1 MRDWI
6 VWYIVIS
13 SLGWLAFPIAYRLL
27 PGLRDRGFAAS
38 RTLGLLIWGFIFWLL
53 ASLGALPFNQGGVL
67 FAAALLAAL
76 ALWRLRGIQP
86 RELWDWLKEHA
97 APIVISE
104 ALFLALFAALAVIRA
119 ANPDAVG
126 TEKPMEL
133 AFINAILRSPT
144 FPPHDPWLSGYAIS
158 YYYFGYVLVSMLAK
172 IGGTTGSVAF
182 NLGIA
187 LTFALSASGAYGL
200 LINLLNPPS
209 RRSASQPPAH
219 SFAALLGPFFV
230 LLASNLEGFLHV
242 LHTRGFF
249 WQRSLDGTLNSAFWK
264 WLDIKDLSAPP
275 QQPFS
280 WVPSNFW
287 WWWRASRVLQDY
299 DYNGTWREIIDEFPF
314 FSFLLGDLHPH
325 VLAMPFAF
333 LAVTLALSLLLRPS
347 PPRRPLRLVIAWNW
361 VRLFVLV
368 CLPVGLA
375 VLGFGLWQLR
385 ASLVGLGF
393 LLLVA
398 GAVFLWKLIEQ
409 SSADAPSEPAPSA
422 LSIFELNIDPP
433 FFLLAAVALGGLAFL
448 NTWDFPVYVFIF
460 AAAFALN
467 RSLVHGHPFGRALVD
482 FLWMGAALGLC
493 GIMLYFPFYLGFSS
507 QAGGVLPNLIYPTR
521 GAHLWVMFAPLLTP
535 ALLFLTFLNH
545 RLTSR
550 QELLRGML
558 LSAASF
564 LALWIFSL
572 LLGLVVAI
580 LPNVRDIYL
589 GSLGAPSLGALY
601 QAALERRFSAPGA
614 WITLLLMLG
623 LLLSLVPQLRMMQ
636 SEAAAHS
643 PRANQPLEALTAGA
657 RLNLSGIFSLVL
669 ILTGLLLVIAPEFV
683 FLRDLFGWRMNTIF
697 KFYFQAWL
705 VWSIAAAFSVVT
717 LSEKLRS
724 GWKTVFQVSIS
735 LLLLASLAYPVLS
748 LWNKTNGFK
757 PLEWTLDSAAYS
769 QRFFPEEAAAIAWL
783 KQAPPGII
791 AEAVSETGGS
801 YTEYA
806 RASTLSGLPAVL
818 GWVGHED
825 QWRGGRAEIGDRQ
838 SDLLRLYC
846 TRDWEE
852 ARQILEKYN
861 IRYVFV
867 GNLERQTYTS
877 ANLNCPI
884 GLVEVKF
891 MRNMLPVFTDGQAAI
906 YEYPGSLEP

>member
-1 MRDWI
+1 MKDWI

-13 SLGWLAFPIAYRLL
+13 CLGWLAFPIAYRLL
-27 PGLRDRGFAAS
+27 PGLRERGFAVS

-76 ALWRLRGIQP
+76 TLWCLRGIQP
-86 RELWDWLKEHA
+86 RELWGWLKEHA
-97 APIVISE
+97 TLVVVSE
-104 ALFLALFAALAVIRA
+104 ALFLLLFAGLALIRA

-158 YYYFGYVLVSMLAK
+158 YYYFGYVLTSMLAK
-172 IGGTTGSVAF
+172 IAGTSGSVAF

-200 LINLLNPPS
+200 LVNLLNPLS
-209 RRSASQPPAH
+209 RRSVSRPSAY

-230 LLASNLEGFLHV
+230 LVVSNLEGFLQV
-242 LHTRGFF
+242 LHTRGLF
-249 WQRSLDGTLNSAFWK
+249 WQRSLDGALNSAFWK

-275 QQPFS
+275 QPPFS

-333 LAVTLALSLLLRPS
+333 LAVTLALGLLLRPH
-347 PPRRPLRLVIAWNW
+347 PPRRPLRLVMTWKGARWFA
-361 VRLFVLV
+361 FVS
-368 CLPVGLA
+368 LPVGLIA
-375 VLGFGLWQLR
+375 LGFGLLQLR
-385 ASLVGLGF
+385 AALVGLGF

-398 GAVFLWKLIEQ
+398 GGVLLWKSLDQPGADEP
-409 SSADAPSEPAPSA
+409 SAPAPQVIP
-422 LSIFELNIDPP
+422 IFELDIDLP

-467 RSLVHGHPFGRALVD
+467 RSLVYGRKFAGALAD
-482 FLWMGAALGLC
+482 FIWMGAALGLC
-493 GIMLYFPFYLGFSS
+493 GILLYFPFYLGFSS
-507 QAGGVLPNLIYPTR
+507 QAGGILPNLIYPTR
-521 GAHLWVMFAPLLTP
+521 GAHLWVMFAPLLAP
-535 ALLFLTFLNH
+535 ILLFLTFLNN
-545 RLTSR
+545 RLSSR
-550 QELLRGML
+550 QALVRGML
-558 LSAASF
+558 LSAATF
-564 LALWIFSL
+564 LALWVFSL
-572 LLGLVVAI
+572 LLGLEVAI
-580 LPNVRDIYL
+580 LPSVRDIYL

-601 QAALERRFSAPGA
+601 QAALERRVGAPGA
-614 WITLLLMLG
+614 WITLLVTLG
-623 LLLSLVPQLRMMQ
+623 LLLSLIPQLRKMQ
-636 SEAAAHS
+636 TEAAAHS
-643 PRANQPLEALTAGA
+643 AGDDQPLETPSAGA
-657 RLNLSGIFSLVL
+657 RLNLSGVFSLVL
-669 ILTGLLLVIAPEFV
+669 ILTGLLLVIAPEFM

-717 LSEKLRS
+717 LSEKLRG
-724 GWKTVFQVSIS
+724 GWRVVFGVAMS

-757 PLEWTLDSAAYS
+757 PLEWTLDSAAYFP
-769 QRFFPEEAAAIAWL
+769 RFFPEEAAAIEWL
-783 KQAPPGII
+783 NQAPPGII
-791 AEAVSETGGS
+791 AEAVPETGGS

-825 QWRGGRAEIGDRQ
+825 QWRGGRSEIGDRQ

-846 TRDWEE
+846 ARDWEE

-891 MRNMLPVFTDGQAAI
+891 MRNMLPVFTQGQVAI